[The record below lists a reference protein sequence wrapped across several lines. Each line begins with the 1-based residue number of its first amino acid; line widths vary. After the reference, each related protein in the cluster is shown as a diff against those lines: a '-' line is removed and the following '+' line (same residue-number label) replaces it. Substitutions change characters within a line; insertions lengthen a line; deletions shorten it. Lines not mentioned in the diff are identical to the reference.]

1 MAHHETT
8 RQPETPAYVLMI
20 LPAQNITLPEVLRH
34 IEAGRIVIII
44 YAPKAP
50 P

>member
-8 RQPETPAYVLMI
+8 RQPEAPACVLVT
-20 LPAQNITLPEVLRH
+20 LPAQNITLPEMLRH

-44 YAPKAP
+44 YAPKASP
-50 P
+50 